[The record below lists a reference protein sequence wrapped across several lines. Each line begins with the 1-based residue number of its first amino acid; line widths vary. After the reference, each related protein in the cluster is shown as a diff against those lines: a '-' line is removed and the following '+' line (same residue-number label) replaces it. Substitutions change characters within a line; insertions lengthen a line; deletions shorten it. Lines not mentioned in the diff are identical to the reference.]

1 MSEFLKSQKARLQRI
16 IQRIPQNQR
25 RLYLSRVRDLEE
37 KIERRE
43 KLIKHSSQVRAI
55 KKRLD
60 TDEKLN
66 QHVDSSG
73 ANVFTNITKFA
84 KPNTNSIPK
93 EVADKAIL
101 TRASTIFKRTGKMNT
116 EAFLSSHGLG
126 DYKILDEST
135 ESGLV
140 LEAPDGK
147 VKVAFRGTLVPE
159 SVAELKTSAG
169 DVSADFAYFTGT
181 EARHPVVKTDDALM
195 REVTNK
201 YDVDELLGFSL
212 GGAKAHT
219 YGEKY
224 NIKTTTYNPL
234 VGQTF
239 INSGESNVDHNIWR
253 TTEDMPSSGVALI
266 DRGNVSV
273 NSILPLKNYSSNPKR
288 THDLENIIS
297 SGDRTVQSNI
307 KRLTDLSV
315 SKGQRLSE
323 YALLDD
329 MLENKDKSFTE
340 WLHSYNKGGNGVDT
354 GTDGSL
360 MNTTRVSDKTA
371 HGRLWKKIGN
381 SFSDSEQAIFD
392 NGGLPSQDTTLSN
405 SEIDAYVHNDDAGRK
420 AITNSSMEALSNIH
434 GDLDEAI
441 SSPLEVRQGGVDRS
455 ASLLTGLLASSVAG
469 YAISGAEKATGKK
482 LTDTQRAGAVGGLG
496 GIGGE
501 LGIAGLSGT
510 AVGATGLGTAGAI
523 GAVSSIAGEKAQ
535 QTASRFGASPFQA
548 GEIGGATSGGL
559 AGALATG
566 AVAGAEAGLP
576 LDVETVGGA
585 SLVGAGLGAGLS
597 AVGYGLHQLG
607 INI

>member
-1 MSEFLKSQKARLQRI
+1 MSIFLQSQKARLQKI
-16 IQRIPQNQR
+16 IQSIPENQR
-25 RLYLSRVRDLEE
+25 VNYIGKIRNLEE
-37 KIERRE
+37 KIGRRE
-43 KLIKHSSQVRAI
+43 KLIKHSSQVKAI

-60 TDEKLN
+60 TDQQLN
-66 QHVDSSG
+66 QHIDSSG

-84 KPNTNSIPK
+84 KPNINSIPK
-93 EVADKAIL
+93 EISDKAIL

-116 EAFLSSHGLG
+116 DAFLSSHGL
-126 DYKILDEST
+126 DYEILPEST

-140 LEAPDGK
+140 LKAPNGK
-147 VKVAFRGTLVPE
+147 VKVAFRGTLVPKSLSE
-159 SVAELKTSAG
+159 IKTSAG
-169 DVSADFAYFTGT
+169 DVSADFSYFTGT
-181 EARHPVVKTDDALM
+181 ESRHPIVKSDDALM
-195 REVTNK
+195 NDVTNK

-224 NIKTTTYNPL
+224 NIKTTSFNPL

-239 INSGESNVDHNIWR
+239 INSGESNVEHNIWR

-266 DRGNVSV
+266 DRGNVKV

-288 THDLENIIS
+288 THDLENMIS

-329 MLENKDKSFTE
+329 MLDNKDKSFTE

-354 GTDGSL
+354 GKNGELLETA
-360 MNTTRVSDKTA
+360 RVSDKTS
-371 HGRLWKKIGN
+371 HGKLWKKIGN
-381 SFSDSEQAIFD
+381 DFSNNEKEVFD

-405 SEIDAYVHNDDAGRK
+405 SEIDSYIHNDDVGRK
-420 AITNSSMEALSNIH
+420 NITDSSMEALSNIH
-434 GDLDEAI
+434 SNLDEAI
-441 SSPLEVRQGGVDRS
+441 SSPLEVRSGGIDRS
-455 ASLLTGLLASSVAG
+455 ASLLTGLLASSAAG
-469 YAISGAEKATGKK
+469 YAVSAGEKATGKK
-482 LTDTQRAGAVGGLG
+482 LTDTERAGAVGGLS

-501 LGIAGLSGT
+501 IGIAGLSGT
-510 AVGATGLGTAGAI
+510 AATGLGTAGAI
-523 GAVSSIAGEKAQ
+523 GAVSSIAGQKAE
-535 QTASRFGASPFQA
+535 QTASRLGASKFTS
-548 GEIGGATSGGL
+548 GEVGGATSGGL
-559 AGALATG
+559 AGALSAG

-585 SLVGAGLGAGLS
+585 SLLGAGIGAGLS
-597 AVGYGLHQLG
+597 GLGYGLNQMG

>member
-1 MSEFLKSQKARLQRI
+1 MSIFLNNQKARLQNLI
-16 IQRIPQNQR
+16 KSIPENQR
-25 RLYLSRVRDLEE
+25 AVYLGKIRNLEE
-37 KIERRE
+37 KIGRRE

-66 QHVDSSG
+66 QNIDSSG
-73 ANVFTNITKFA
+73 ANLFTNITKFA
-84 KPNTNSIPK
+84 KPNTNSVPK
-93 EVADKAIL
+93 EISDKAIL

-116 EAFLSSHGLG
+116 EAFLSAHGLG
-126 DYKILDEST
+126 DYEILPESS

-140 LEAPDGK
+140 LKAPNGK

-159 SVAELKTSAG
+159 GVAELKTSAG
-169 DVSADFAYFTGT
+169 DVSADFAYFTGI
-181 EARHPVVKTDDALM
+181 ESRHPVIKTDDALM
-195 REVTNK
+195 RDVTNK

-239 INSGESNVDHNIWR
+239 INSGESNVEHNIWR

-266 DRGNVSV
+266 DRGNVNV

-288 THDLENIIS
+288 THDLENMIS
-297 SGDRTVQSNI
+297 SGNRTVQSNI

-323 YALLDD
+323 YGLLDD

-354 GTDGSL
+354 NKNGEL
-360 MNTTRVSDKTA
+360 MNTARLSDKTA

-381 SFSDSEQAIFD
+381 SFTDSEQAVFD
-392 NGGLPSQDTTLSN
+392 NGGVPSQDTTLSN

-420 AITNSSMEALSNIH
+420 EIMNSGMEALSNIH
-434 GDLDEAI
+434 GDLDEAVTTPI
-441 SSPLEVRQGGVDRS
+441 EVRKGGIDRS
-455 ASLLTGLLASSVAG
+455 ASLLTGLLASSAAG
-469 YAISGAEKATGKK
+469 YAVAGAEKATGKQ

-510 AVGATGLGTAGAI
+510 AATGLGTAGAI

-535 QTASRFGASPFQA
+535 QTASRFGASPFVS
-548 GEIGGATSGGL
+548 GEVGGATSGGL

-566 AVAGAEAGLP
+566 AAAGAEAGLP

-585 SLVGAGLGAGLS
+585 SLIGAGIGAGLS
-597 AVGYGLHQLG
+597 GLGYGLHQMG